1 MFPPHQ
7 EWDMN
12 PRPRKLYSNIS
23 GRQMGIQTRDTIP
36 LITSYPYSRIA
47 ECHVWGCNWMGF
59 TLCAIAVK
67 VQVKYTFTLHLRNH
81 TLTGAGSVA
90 PVAVAPQSHQDGI
103 PTCPRFL
110 MLCCSC
116 KTPYLH

>member
-1 MFPPHQ
+1 MALRALRAMKFQSSPVQ
-7 EWDMN
+7 WDMN

-23 GRQMGIQTRDTIP
+23 GRQIGIQTRDTIP

-67 VQVKYTFTLHLRNH
+67 VQVKYTFTLQVDLVD
-81 TLTGAGSVA
+81 LDA
-90 PVAVAPQSHQDGI
+90 PRLGGHRRG
-103 PTCPRFL
+103 R
-110 MLCCSC
+110 
-116 KTPYLH
+116 